1 MLTEERKGQI
11 ALAIAKRQFRKDV
24 AFRDIINI
32 KRSIGNV
39 IKEPE
44 FVTIEVTAEECL
56 ELFKELLEEVF
67 EDQLRAI

>member
-11 ALAIAKRQFRKDV
+11 ALAVAKRQFRKDV

-39 IKEPE
+39 VKEPE
-44 FVTIEVTAEECL
+44 FVDIEVTSEECL

-67 EDQLRAI
+67 EEQLRAI